1 MIFGHF
7 LISFIMSLTNRSER
21 SSDQLWQKTLI
32 TMAVRKEIWLAP
44 FVGYDLMSYLNDIV
58 TVTVTGNY
66 LAW

>member
-58 TVTVTGNY
+58 AVTVTGNY